1 MAGKSQIP
9 FVCRIQ
15 SGGGGCVTRKAVVS
29 DPTALLEAVRE
40 DLTEKGTLQ
49 HWQAAADA
57 LAKSLGEGRK
67 EEAEL
72 ILAKAFGWTGWFQ
85 LNRPSYLKPKLPPAP
100 EQITQA
106 LRWLSDGP
114 LQLSPQQL
122 KVALAKKP
130 QVYLLDPR
138 ASYEKALEVAPEQW
152 RSAEAFRALL
162 LKKPQ
167 VLDLT
172 HNCLLTDPAERVINE
187 DGEAV
192 HCDGRCTL
200 AKADGTGAGWCG
212 GVSASA
218 PVDLQEVQS
227 MGVDFVDLDVMSRFL
242 RDILRHQSRAW
253 DPAVANAGELLAEAL
268 QLLRVE
274 RLWLPALERRYFAE
288 VMGALRATDVP
299 PACVALQQVE
309 SVSSTLLLY
318 HGCRFRQI
326 DGILRDGFDP
336 TFAGE
341 KGGKLFGPGIYF
353 SDVAAKA
360 DNYVDV
366 DADGHRCLM
375 LAQVSLGKV
384 FRAFCPMPR
393 FQPDEADVDS
403 VLGEEEKHGGAL
415 DHREYVIYRNAR
427 VLPRYLL
434 WYRHMELCECNR
446 CIPKLVLPQLRCL
459 DEGEISS
466 ARALAKSGTESR
478 TKNFANLS
486 GMKDR
491 DCSVRNTEQN
501 IAIARLHH
509 VRFADKTV

>member
-1 MAGKSQIP
+1 MSLSSRETGALAPSAASASRR
-9 FVCRIQ
+9 V
-15 SGGGGCVTRKAVVS
+15 
-29 DPTALLEAVRE
+29 LLESSSEFRRFRE
-40 DLTEKGTLQ
+40 
-49 HWQAAADA
+49 H
-57 LAKSLGEGRK
+57 LA
-67 EEAEL
+67 
-72 ILAKAFGWTGWFQ
+72 T
-85 LNRPSYLKPKLPPAP
+85 
-100 EQITQA
+100 
-106 LRWLSDGP
+106 
-114 LQLSPQQL
+114 
-122 KVALAKKP
+122 
-130 QVYLLDPR
+130 
-138 ASYEKALEVAPEQW
+138 
-152 RSAEAFRALL
+152 
-162 LKKPQ
+162 
-167 VLDLT
+167 
-172 HNCLLTDPAERVINE
+172 
-187 DGEAV
+187 
-192 HCDGRCTL
+192 
-200 AKADGTGAGWCG
+200 TGA
-212 GVSASA
+212 V
-218 PVDLQEVQS
+218 P
-227 MGVDFVDLDVMSRFL
+227 SRV
-242 RDILRHQSRAW
+242 RGSDRR
-253 DPAVANAGELLAEAL
+253 VCKAL